1 MTMTIENAYQIL
13 GINSNADY
21 PEAKRACDSLMIKY
35 KNAYEA
41 GDESAYE
48 KMKDVFDAW
57 VLLEKAGF
65 AKKTYTAC
73 ESVATGEIYDFS
85 ARWKTILRLVVS
97 LLLLGG
103 AVYGLAALIRYVS
116 GDIGFFDYF
125 GKGIENLND
134 FFVYQF
140 TFSTDDLIDGLLG
153 MNTNSKVF
161 IVSGYETM
169 AEIAGAMLTVSCLT
183 IITILFLSCVL
194 YLSYL
199 IYTARINK
207 ICMNSGGADEIKLID
222 SEHKANLIFKIINT
236 TYAVLSYISVSLVL
250 VTSWY
255 SAFLVPTLLFSE
267 PVFSIPFLVIA
278 MIVFYKMGRKYIF
291 KKLIRIKQRHPYD
304 YFENLGTYLTGVAI
318 SLVPFIVSVFFAWLA
333 ILIIFLHI
341 ALKVLKDHDYLPW

>member
-85 ARWKTILRLVVS
+85 ARWKTILRLIVS
-97 LLLLGG
+97 FLLLGG
-103 AVYGLAALIRYVS
+103 AIYGLAALIRYVS

-125 GKGIENLND
+125 GKGISNLNNYFD
-134 FFVYQF
+134 FQCTSIMDELTGAFGD
-140 TFSTDDLIDGLLG
+140 TDTQYSADSCYVVMG
-153 MNTNSKVF
+153 KV
-161 IVSGYETM
+161 
-169 AEIAGAMLTVSCLT
+169 AGSMTTASCLT
-183 IITILFLSCVL
+183 IITMLFFSCVL
-194 YLSYL
+194 YLSFL

-207 ICMNSGGADEIKLID
+207 ICMNSEEEDKIKLLD
-222 SEHKANLIFKIINT
+222 SEYKANLIFKVINIS
-236 TYAVLSYISVSLVL
+236 YAVLSYISILLVL
-250 VTSWY
+250 STSWLTT
-255 SAFLVPTLLFSE
+255 FLLPTFLFTE
-267 PVFSIPFLVIA
+267 PVFSIPFILISLTA
-278 MIVFYKMGRKYIF
+278 FYKVGRKYII
-291 KKLIRIKQRHPYD
+291 KKLVRIKQRRSYD
-304 YFENLGTYLTGVAI
+304 YFENLGTYLMGVAI
-318 SLVPFIVSVFFAWLA
+318 SLVPFIVTAFLAWLVVL
-333 ILIIFLHI
+333 ILALFILH
-341 ALKVLKDHDYLPW
+341 KVLREHDYSL

>member
-41 GDESAYE
+41 GDKSAYE

-85 ARWKTILRLVVS
+85 ARWKTILRLIVS
-97 LLLLGG
+97 FLLLGG

-125 GKGIENLND
+125 GKGISNLND
-134 FFVYQF
+134 FFAYQF
-140 TFSTDDLIDGLLG
+140 TFSIDEVLDLG
-153 MNTNSKVF
+153 TNSEAYK
-161 IVSGYETM
+161 VSGYETLSK
-169 AEIAGAMLTVSCLT
+169 IAGAMLTASCLT

-194 YLSYL
+194 YLSFL
-199 IYTARINK
+199 IYTVRINK
-207 ICMNSGGADEIKLID
+207 ICMNSEEDIIKLLD
-222 SEHKANLIFKIINT
+222 SEYKANLIFKIINT

-250 VTSWY
+250 ATSWY
-255 SAFLVPTLLFSE
+255 LAFLFPTLLFTE
-267 PVFSIPFLVIA
+267 PLLSVPFLLIA
-278 MIVFYKMGRKYIF
+278 MIAFLRVGRKYII
-291 KKLIRIKQRHPYD
+291 KKLIRIKRRRSYD
-304 YFENLGTYLTGVAI
+304 YFENLRTYLIGIAI
-318 SLVPFIVSVFFAWLA
+318 SFVPFIVSAFLAWLA
-333 ILIIFLHI
+333 LLILVLYIF
-341 ALKVLKDHDYLPW
+341 LKVLREHDY